1 MSLDGLSS
9 VLTTL
14 VREGVDRFEITGGGE
29 PTLHPALSTIVKNVR
44 QCGASRI
51 KLYTN
56 GVRLIEGLDIDQLN
70 ISRVSLN
77 EDKNDAIMRFVG
89 RHRTT
94 SEIVHRARQWGYK
107 EIRLSVPLI
116 RGGVD
121 SEVEAKKL
129 VNAAQG
135 LVDGVVFRPLYP
147 ATPDREA
154 VLPNLDV
161 SEWEGVIAALAADCD
176 PAFEIEFDSHGCF
189 RSLQT
194 ILASDLSVYSDWSLS
209 NRVFP

>member
-1 MSLDGLSS
+1 
-9 VLTTL
+9 
-14 VREGVDRFEITGGGE
+14 
-29 PTLHPALSTIVKNVR
+29 
-44 QCGASRI
+44 
-51 KLYTN
+51 
-56 GVRLIEGLDIDQLN
+56 
-70 ISRVSLN
+70 
-77 EDKNDAIMRFVG
+77 
-89 RHRTT
+89 
-94 SEIVHRARQWGYK
+94 
-107 EIRLSVPLI
+107 
-116 RGGVD
+116 
-121 SEVEAKKL
+121 
-129 VNAAQG
+129 
-135 LVDGVVFRPLYP
+135 VVFRPLYP